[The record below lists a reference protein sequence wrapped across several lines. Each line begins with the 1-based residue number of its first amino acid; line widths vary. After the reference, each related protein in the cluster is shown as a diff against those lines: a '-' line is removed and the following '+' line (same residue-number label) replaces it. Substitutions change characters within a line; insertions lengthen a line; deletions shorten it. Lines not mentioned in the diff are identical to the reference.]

1 MDTTPRPSSNLNP
14 AFLDAI
20 ASGGLQDLGRQ
31 RKRKAKGP
39 KQQKT
44 VEALYADLIREGKV
58 RIERRRGKP
67 PLIVWL

>member
-1 MDTTPRPSSNLNP
+1 MDTSPRPSSNLNP

-20 ASGGLQDLGRQ
+20 SNGSLQDLGRQ
-31 RKRKAKGP
+31 RKRRAKGP

-44 VEALYADLIREGKV
+44 PEALYADLIKAGQVKIV
-58 RIERRRGKP
+58 RRKGKP